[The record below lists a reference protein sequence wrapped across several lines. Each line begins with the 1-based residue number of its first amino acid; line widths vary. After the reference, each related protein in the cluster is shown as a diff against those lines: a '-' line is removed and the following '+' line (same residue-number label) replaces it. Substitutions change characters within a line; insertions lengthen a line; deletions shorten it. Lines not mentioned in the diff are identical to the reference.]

1 MDTSICEY
9 SIVIPVY
16 NSEHT
21 LKELHERLILS
32 MGNISSNYEI
42 IFVDDRSTD
51 RSWDVIKSI
60 HMDYDNIVAIRLAK
74 NAGQHSATICGFSN
88 SKGHYVITL
97 DDDLQHPPEE
107 ISKLIDKIK
116 DDYDVV
122 MGKYEEKMHSRLR
135 NIVSIINI
143 KLIGKIFNAPSD
155 LSITSFRILRRQ
167 LVNNILEI
175 NTPYP
180 HIPSLIF
187 KCTPA
192 NKIANIIIHHDKR
205 VVGKSGY
212 NFIKLFV
219 IWSNLLINYSSIP
232 LMIIGVFGFI
242 ISILSLGLGFV
253 ILIRRILNPDYGVM
267 GWNSLIISLYLLSGS
282 ILMAIAIMG
291 EYIRR
296 IITQISYNRPYVV
309 RDLLD
314 MKQQMD

>member
-1 MDTSICEY
+1 
-9 SIVIPVY
+9 
-16 NSEHT
+16 
-21 LKELHERLILS
+21 
-32 MGNISSNYEI
+32 MGNVSSNYEI
-42 IFVDDRSTD
+42 IFVDDCSTD

-60 HMDYDNIVAIRLAK
+60 HNENDNIVAIRLAK

-88 SKGHYVITL
+88 SKGYYVITL

-107 ISKLIDKIK
+107 ILKLINKMK

-135 NIVSIINI
+135 NIVSGINI
-143 KLIGKIFNAPSD
+143 KLIGITFNAPSD
-155 LSITSFRILRRQ
+155 LSITSFRILRSQ
-167 LVNNILEI
+167 LIKNILDI

-187 KCTPA
+187 KCTPTD
-192 NKIANIIIHHDKR
+192 KIANVLVHHDKR
-205 VVGKSGY
+205 AVGKSGY
-212 NFIKLFV
+212 NFIKLFI

-242 ISILSLGLGFV
+242 MSILSLGLGFL
-253 ILIRRILNPDYGVM
+253 ILIRRILNPEYGVM

-291 EYIRR
+291 EYVRR
-296 IITQISYNRPYVV
+296 IINQISYNRPYLI
-309 RDLLD
+309 RDLLET
-314 MKQQMD
+314 KQQKDVWE